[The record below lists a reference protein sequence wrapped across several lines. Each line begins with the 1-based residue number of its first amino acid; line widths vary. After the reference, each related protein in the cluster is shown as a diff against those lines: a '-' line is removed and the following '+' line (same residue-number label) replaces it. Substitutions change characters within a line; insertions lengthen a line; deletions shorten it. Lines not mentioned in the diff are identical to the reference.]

1 MLQKL
6 GVFPLPYGRGSVGA
20 LQGAGAS
27 PAGLV
32 AVAGL
37 WGPWIHFPRGGRG
50 SVFRHRTE
58 QRPVLRQPF
67 RHDST
72 TDIGES
78 EVAALE
84 AVGELQVV
92 ESEQVEQRGLKIVHV
107 HGAISRVPADF
118 I

>member
-1 MLQKL
+1 MLRKL
-6 GVFPLPYGRGSVGA
+6 GVFPLPYGRGSMGA
-20 LQGAGAS
+20 LPGDRHRPRA
-27 PAGLV
+27 L
-32 AVAGL
+32 L
-37 WGPWIHFPRGGRG
+37 RWWGYGRFHFPRGSRG
-50 SVFRHRTE
+50 SAFRHRTE

-84 AVGELQVV
+84 AVGELQMV